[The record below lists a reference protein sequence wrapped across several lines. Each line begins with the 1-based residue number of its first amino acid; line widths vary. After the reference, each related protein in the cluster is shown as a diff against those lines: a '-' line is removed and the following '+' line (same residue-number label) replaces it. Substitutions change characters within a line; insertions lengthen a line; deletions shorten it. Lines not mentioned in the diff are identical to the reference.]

1 LVAAGFSLRFNM
13 GPGVNFALLHR
24 LEACATKII
33 TKDSMSSKPQP
44 DFHDKII
51 NSEPRL
57 PAVVER
63 ELWVENRLGLHARPV
78 AKITALAQSFD
89 AEITLEK
96 DGEVADAR
104 DLLAILALDCP
115 QGTRLVLKATG
126 PQAREAAM
134 TIASLFARKFGET

>member
-1 LVAAGFSLRFNM
+1 MSAKTQA
-13 GPGVNFALLHR
+13 NFY
-24 LEACATKII
+24 
-33 TKDSMSSKPQP
+33 
-44 DFHDKII
+44 DKII
-51 NSEPRL
+51 NLEPRL

-126 PQAREAAM
+126 AQAREAAM